1 MMKKTFCWLA
11 SILLFSNSIFAV
23 DIVNKDKSSYRI
35 QYDDAGTKHD
45 EVLNPG
51 KKLSSICG
59 ECTVR
64 ISGLGSFQAA
74 GSDKIVIQNGEVK
87 VE

>member
-1 MMKKTFCWLA
+1 MKFIFTI
-11 SILLFSNSIFAV
+11 SILLISNSIFPV
-23 DIVNKDKSSYRI
+23 DIVNKDKVSYRVI
-35 QYDDAGTKHD
+35 YDDAGTQHN
-45 EVLNPG
+45 EIINPG